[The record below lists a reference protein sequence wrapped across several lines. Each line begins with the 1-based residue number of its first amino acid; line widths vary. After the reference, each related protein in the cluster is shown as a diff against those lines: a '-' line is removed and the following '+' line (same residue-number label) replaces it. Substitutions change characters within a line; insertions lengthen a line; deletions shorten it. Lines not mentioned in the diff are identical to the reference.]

1 MTAAGPRRG
10 PESGVSQGAG
20 SLGHPLAP
28 GLRVDLG
35 VASGSSKAQGS
46 RGQMGSEAVF
56 EVGGLSPPP
65 PRVRVSPQAPAR
77 GVGGDV

>member
-20 SLGHPLAP
+20 SLGHPLSP
-28 GLRVDLG
+28 GLRAGLG
-35 VASGSSKAQGS
+35 VASGASRAQGS
-46 RGQMGSEAVF
+46 SGQVGSEAVS
-56 EVGGLSPPP
+56 EAGGLSPR
-65 PRVRVSPQAPAR
+65 RVRPPPQAPDR

>member
-20 SLGHPLAP
+20 SLGHPLAL

-35 VASGSSKAQGS
+35 VASGASKAQ
-46 RGQMGSEAVF
+46 GSEAVF
-56 EVGGLSPPP
+56 EVGGLSP
-65 PRVRVSPQAPAR
+65 SQS
-77 GVGGDV
+77 